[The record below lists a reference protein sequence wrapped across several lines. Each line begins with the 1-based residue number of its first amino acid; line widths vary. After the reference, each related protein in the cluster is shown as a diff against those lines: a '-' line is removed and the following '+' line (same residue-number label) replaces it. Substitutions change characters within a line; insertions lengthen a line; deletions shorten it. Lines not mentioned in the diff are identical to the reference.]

1 MDAARAAIAE
11 ALKLDPKLTLQGE
24 HERRLAMGLAPANAE
39 HLTAALRKAGL
50 LPERGPATRVGEA
63 AQAR

>member
-1 MDAARAAIAE
+1 MDEARAAIAE
-11 ALKLDPKLTLQGE
+11 ALKLDPALTVEGE
-24 HERRLAMGLAPANAE
+24 HERRLAMGLALANAE
-39 HLTAALRKAGL
+39 LLTEALRKAG

>member
-1 MDAARAAIAE
+1 MDEARAAIAE

-50 LPERGPATRVGEA
+50 PERMPPTRVGEA
-63 AQAR
+63 AQPR